1 MTIKKLPSVLGI
13 HYLRTDPSAC
23 LIVNGEIAAMAEEE
37 RFIRDKH
44 AEGKFPENA
53 IKFCLGQANIAL
65 KDLDCITIGWDISA
79 YPLKMAEHYLKTWYK
94 WPTKD
99 EKTLN
104 WEISSLKKY
113 SGDTYT
119 KKIKEHLMKAGF
131 NEEDIPKILFKP
143 HHYCHAISSYIASGF
158 KEANIITADG
168 HGEENCTVLWEARGR
183 EIKKIREFNI
193 PHSLGWFYGAFTRFT
208 GFKIYDGEGKCMG
221 LAPYGKPN
229 SKYAGHINEMLKING
244 GGYEVDPT
252 YLYYWKRSLVDE
264 YSDKFSEIF
273 GEYRKNDEEEIK
285 DHHKEIAY
293 EAQRRL
299 EEAGI
304 NLAGYLA
311 GETKIRNICLAGG
324 VALNCKMSGA
334 IHRLKEIDDIFIQPV
349 SGDDGTALGA
359 AMSVY
364 FENNLR
370 LEGLKMEH
378 VYFGPEYDEN
388 SIEKTL
394 KANKLDYRKSG
405 NLEKEVAELLSDG
418 KIAGWFQGRMEVGPR
433 ALGNRSILADP
444 RNPESKDIVNSKVKH
459 REAWRPFC
467 PSIMEEYAE
476 EYLEK
481 SCYHPFMILTFKI
494 KKDKIKAIPSV
505 VHVDGTA
512 RAQTVNKEINV
523 KFWNLLNEFY
533 NLTNVPVLLNTSFN
547 IKGEPIVCNPQ
558 DAVDCFLKTGLDYLA
573 IGSFLVKK

>member
-1 MTIKKLPSVLGI
+1 MRKLPAILGI

-37 RFIRDKH
+37 RFIGNKH

-53 IKFCLGQANIAL
+53 IKFCLKQAHIAL
-65 KDLDCITIGWDISA
+65 KDVDYITIGWDISA
-79 YPLKMAEHYLKTWYK
+79 YPLKMAEHYLKTWHK

-113 SGDTYT
+113 SGDIYT
-119 KKIKEHLMKAGF
+119 KKIKEHLVKTGF
-131 NEEDIPKILFKP
+131 NEKDIPQILYKP
-143 HHYCHAISSYIASGF
+143 HHYCHAISSYVASGF

-183 EIKKIREFNI
+183 EIKKVKEFNI

-229 SKYAGHINEMLKING
+229 KRYEKHVNAMLMIDEQ
-244 GGYEVDPT
+244 GYEVDPT

-264 YSDKFSEIF
+264 YSDKFSKAF
-273 GEYRKNDEEEIK
+273 GRNRKSDKEEIK
-285 DHHKEIAY
+285 EHHKEAAY
-293 EAQRRL
+293 EAQKRL
-299 EEAGI
+299 EEVGI
-304 NLAGYLA
+304 HLAEYLIRK
-311 GETKIRNICLAGG
+311 TKIRNICLAGG
-324 VALNCKMSGA
+324 VALNCKMNGA
-334 IHRLKEIDDIFIQPV
+334 IHRLNQIDNIFVQPV
-349 SGDDGTALGA
+349 SGDDGTAIGA

-370 LEGLKMEH
+370 LEGFKMEH
-378 VYFGPEYDEN
+378 VYFGPEYSDDL
-388 SIEKTL
+388 IEKTL
-394 KANKLDYRKSG
+394 KANKLNYRIPD
-405 NLEKEVAELLSDG
+405 NLEKEAAKLISDG
-418 KIAGWFQGRMEVGPR
+418 KIVGWFQGRMEVGPR

-444 RNPESKDIVNSKVKH
+444 RNPESKDILNSKVKF

-467 PSIMEEYAE
+467 PSIMEEHAG
-476 EYLEK
+476 EYLVK
-481 SCYHPFMILTFKI
+481 SCYHPFMILTFEI
-494 KKDKIKAIPSV
+494 KKDKIKAIPSA

-512 RAQTVNKEINV
+512 RVQTVKKETNIR
-523 KFWNLLNEFY
+523 FWKLLNEFY
-533 NLTNVPVLLNTSFN
+533 KLTNIPLLLNTSFN
-547 IKGEPIVCNPQ
+547 IKGEPIVCKPQ
-558 DAVDCFLKTGLDYLA
+558 DAVNCFLKTGMDYLA
-573 IGSFLVKK
+573 LGSFMVKK